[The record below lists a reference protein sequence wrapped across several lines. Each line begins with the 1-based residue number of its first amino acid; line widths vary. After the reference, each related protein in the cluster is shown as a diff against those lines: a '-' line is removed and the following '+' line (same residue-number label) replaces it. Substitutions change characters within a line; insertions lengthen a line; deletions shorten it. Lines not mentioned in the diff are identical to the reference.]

1 MGEKGMNKRLVGK
14 IQKRAEQK
22 VIAGEPLT
30 QMERIT
36 FNKSM
41 EHWLGP
47 DIVARIKQFG
57 KKVEK

>member
-1 MGEKGMNKRLVGK
+1 MGESGMNKRLVDK

-36 FNKSM
+36 HNKHM
-41 EHWLGP
+41 EKWLGP
-47 DIVARIKQFG
+47 DIVARIKNFW
-57 KKVEK
+57 KVEK